1 MIYLE
6 LFLTFLQVG
15 AVSFGGGYAMISLI
29 REKVLLHGW
38 LTEGEL
44 LNMVAVSESTPGPIA
59 VNMATFVGS
68 AQGGIIGSLLA
79 TFGVVLPS
87 FIIILLIAAV
97 IRNFLKYNGVQ
108 PIPAPTSVS
117 SEQAPQS
124 PSGQITGLRFT
135 GWVLFIFGL
144 VLTQVALLF
153 ILFDSDSTVLWI
165 SAGVLITIGLELL
178 LIRWKPL
185 FIVMWTVWLL
195 VTVSPILLTRA
206 IFFFFFSPDA
216 LFPINWASIFL
227 ILWVAYTGFCIGAT
241 VGVIRKHIRTKQAK
255 RK

>member
-1 MIYLE
+1 MTLGQKITNLRKARGMTQEELSEAVGVTRQTISKWELDSSTPDLDYLCKLCD
-6 LFLTFLQVG
+6 LFGVT
-15 AVSFGGGYAMISLI
+15 ADDLI
-29 REKVLLHGW
+29 RPGRETV
-38 LTEGEL
+38 
-44 LNMVAVSESTPGPIA
+44 ESTKA
-59 VNMATFVGS
+59 AT
-68 AQGGIIGSLLA
+68 
-79 TFGVVLPS
+79 T
-87 FIIILLIAAV
+87 
-97 IRNFLKYNGVQ
+97 
-108 PIPAPTSVS
+108 PIPAPAPVN

-124 PSGQITGLRFT
+124 PSRQITGLRFT
-135 GWVLFIFGL
+135 GWILFIFGL